1 MDIIHLLHLNSRGAL
16 LDPPALFHPNIIVGS
31 GSMMTSTFVGKH
43 NITHVINCAFPEH
56 SPNWFRDRYPD
67 KYACIEA
74 VDSSEVSILD
84 WYPQFKEILDRFLRD
99 PSSRRVYVHCQMG
112 MNRSGFLSLLY
123 VCETFGYALRDV
135 ILATMRQRPCLYQN
149 PKFLKDVSDHLNN
162 G

>member
-1 MDIIHLLHLNSRGAL
+1 MDLSLFHFNSRGAL

-31 GSMMTSTFVGKH
+31 GSMLTSTFVGKY

-56 SPNWFRDRYPD
+56 SPHWFRSRNPD
-67 KYACIEA
+67 KYECIEA
-74 VDSSEVSILD
+74 VDSPDVSIVE
-84 WYPQFKEILDRFLRD
+84 WYPKFKETMDKFLRD

-112 MNRSGFLSLLY
+112 VNRSGFLALLY
-123 VCETFGYALRDV
+123 VCETFGYALKDV
-135 ILATMRQRPCLYQN
+135 ILGTIKQRPCLYQN

>member
-1 MDIIHLLHLNSRGAL
+1 MDIHLLHLNSRGAL
-16 LDPPALFHPNIIVGS
+16 LDPPALFHPNIIVGP
-31 GSMMTSTFVGKH
+31 GSMMTSSFVGKN

-74 VDSSEVSILD
+74 VDSSDVSILD

-112 MNRSGFLSLLY
+112 MNRSGFLTLLY
-123 VCETFGYALRDV
+123 VCETFGYALKDV